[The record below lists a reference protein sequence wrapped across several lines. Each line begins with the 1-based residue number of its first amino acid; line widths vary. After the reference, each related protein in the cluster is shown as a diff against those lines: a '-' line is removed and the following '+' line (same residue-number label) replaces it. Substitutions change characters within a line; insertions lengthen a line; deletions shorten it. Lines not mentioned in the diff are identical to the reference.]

1 MYLNTRRQCQGHSA
15 RCQRGATL
23 IVAMVLLL
31 ILTLLGLQGLNNVT
45 LQERMA
51 GSSQDAMRAFTAAES
66 GLAAAMRDPGLRSQV
81 IVANRS
87 PVLAIAPAPGEGV
100 IAPRSTGAN
109 YLLLPRGETAPP
121 AGSGFAEGTATAYH
135 FERVA
140 TGFGEAI
147 PPAAGG
153 ADFTGIRE
161 SAVVRLHGG
170 VFQIGGLS
178 GTAGGSFTE
187 QTPGFVETTP

>member
-1 MYLNTRRQCQGHSA
+1 MCLNTCRQHPPRSPRGQH
-15 RCQRGATL
+15 GATL

-51 GSSQDAMRAFTAAES
+51 GSSQDALRAFTAAES

-81 IVANRS
+81 IVANQS
-87 PVLAIAPAPGEGV
+87 PVLAIAPPPGAGAV
-100 IAPRSTGAN
+100 APRSTGAN
-109 YLLLPRGETAPP
+109 YLLIPRGETPPP
-121 AGSGFAEGTATAYH
+121 AGSGYAEGTATAYH

-147 PPAAGG
+147 PPADAD
-153 ADFTGIRE
+153 ADFTGVQQ
-161 SAVVRLHGG
+161 SAVARLHGG
-170 VFQIGGLS
+170 VYQIGGL
-178 GTAGGSFTE
+178 GGAAGGSFTE
-187 QTPGFVETTP
+187 TTPGFEETGP